1 MVKVDVT
8 IVEKVLGSVTCVTL
22 GWSEMAIFG
31 LPSPLSINT
40 LIYCSFL
47 TFTNVNTLCKVVLEQ
62 TQTFGVRKFP
72 SKACDLNH
80 FLRA

>member
-8 IVEKVLGSVTCVTL
+8 SVEKVLGSVTCVAL

-47 TFTNVNTLCKVVLEQ
+47 TFINTLCKVVLEQ